1 MKDRIRAIMN
11 QSGLSQQ
18 DFAARLKMTPASIS
32 GIFTGRTNPTMN
44 HVMAIHRAFPQVSEK
59 WLLFGEGEMFGS
71 SITENY
77 PTNGSAHVSTTD
89 APPVSTMMMIDEQ
102 EDGNELGGIFSQPPA
117 RSSYSPQAGTATPHQ
132 GAAPSHPAAA
142 ATPQRAQRE
151 RSVEVA
157 KIIDKPLRRVKEIR
171 VFYDDN
177 TYETFIPAVK

>member
-18 DFAARLKMTPASIS
+18 EFASRLQMTPASIS

-71 SITENY
+71 TTPSTL
-77 PTNGSAHVSTTD
+77 PTGEADSSASSL
-89 APPVSTMMMIDEQ
+89 APTSSMMMLDNPDE
-102 EDGNELGGIFSQPPA
+102 GNELGGIFSQPAAHTSYATQPA
-117 RSSYSPQAGTATPHQ
+117 AT
-132 GAAPSHPAAA
+132 PSHPSTVASAARG
-142 ATPQRAQRE
+142 QKE
-151 RSVEVA
+151 RSVEIA